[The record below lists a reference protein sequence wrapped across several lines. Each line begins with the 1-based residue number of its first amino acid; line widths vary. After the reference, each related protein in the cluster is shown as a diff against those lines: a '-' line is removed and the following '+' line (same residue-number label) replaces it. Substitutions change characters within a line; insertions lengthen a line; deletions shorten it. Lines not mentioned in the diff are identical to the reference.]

1 MRYKLSMMFVFIS
14 VVFFF
19 VSPNAFSQ
27 EIKPG
32 TINWDEGYISAIGTG
47 TATPSGN
54 RVKDQMA
61 AMRVAEVMAQRS
73 LLEAV
78 KDVRIDSNTKVVN
91 MILKEDVINSRIEG
105 TIRGAQVVKRDLR
118 WENDVPIAT
127 VEMKI
132 CMSNNVGGCNTGKS
146 LISALDINHKNEPN
160 VAPPD
165 RFIIISETPG
175 GMPKTDV
182 GVAKPKGIMYDS
194 SRPVTGVIFDLEGR
208 FFEKQLLPVVITTGE
223 GNKQFTVYSVKTVNP
238 KIIRT
243 YGVVRYAD
251 SLEKAKKIDYIGNN
265 PLIVPVSDVTK
276 DYVIVISQE
285 GARLIRETTMHGNNY
300 LGDAKVVISS
310 N

>member
-1 MRYKLSMMFVFIS
+1 MRYRFLMIFLFMAGMFIFFSTGVLS
-14 VVFFF
+14 
-19 VSPNAFSQ
+19 Q
-27 EIKPG
+27 DIKPG
-32 TINWDEGYISAIGTG
+32 IINWNEGYISAVGVG

-54 RVKDQMA
+54 RTKDQMA

-73 LLEAV
+73 LLEAT
-78 KDVRIDSNTKVVN
+78 KEVRIDSNTKVVN
-91 MILKEDVINSRIEG
+91 MILKEDVISSRIEG
-105 TIRGAQVVKRDLR
+105 TIRGAQVVKRELR

-132 CMSNNVGGCNTGKS
+132 CLSNNVGGCNTGKS
-146 LISALDINHKNEPN
+146 LISALDISHKNEPA
-160 VAPPD
+160 VAPPE
-165 RFIIISETPG
+165 RFNIITDAPG
-175 GMPKTDV
+175 GIPKVDV
-182 GVAKPKGIMYDS
+182 GMVKPKGIMYDS
-194 SRPVTGVIFDLEGR
+194 SKPATGVILDLEGR

-265 PLIVPVSDVTK
+265 PIIIPVSDITK
-276 DYVIVISQE
+276 DYVIVISHD
-285 GARLIRETTMHGNNY
+285 GARLIKETTMHGNNY
-300 LGDAKVVISS
+300 LEEAKVVITS